1 MKKTQKTTLRQK
13 NPGIVLSRVLR
24 GGILVGK
31 ASSLCFYLL
40 IPFHPHL
47 QKGQLQQQQKKKSN
61 TRFCAFLTFS
71 V

>member
-1 MKKTQKTTLRQK
+1 MKTTQKRTLRQK

-31 ASSLCFYLL
+31 ASSLRFYLL

-47 QKGQLQQQQKKKSN
+47 QKGQLQQQQQQKN
-61 TRFCAFLTFS
+61 QTPDFLPF
-71 V
+71 